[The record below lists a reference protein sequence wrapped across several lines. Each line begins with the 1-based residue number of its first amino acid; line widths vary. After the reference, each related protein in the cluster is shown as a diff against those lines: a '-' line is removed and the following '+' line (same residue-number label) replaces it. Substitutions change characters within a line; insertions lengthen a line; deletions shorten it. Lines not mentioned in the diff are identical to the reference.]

1 MCVCVSEGVC
11 VRAGGGAGSVGV
23 GGPGRDTQRRPQ
35 KRNSAPGPLH
45 KRASSA
51 ATPRTS
57 CTRGAGGDGEGL
69 LRGVDGAKKKD
80 RVCRMP
86 TKTKNTPAFSL
97 SCPSP
102 PLLSHTP
109 CLSWRPPAP
118 PPTPSRGWTSSE
130 LAGFLFFEWTE
141 WKSSPVARHTRHA
154 HPADATCEPPR
165 GGRRWGEGAAPAGA
179 STQGFPINPAR
190 HRVSTYP
197 LSPSAAPAPSTRSP
211 TRRTS
216 SKRCAARWRQTT

>member
-1 MCVCVSEGVC
+1 MCVCLRACGC
-11 VRAGGGAGSVGV
+11 VRGRGGV
-23 GGPGRDTQRRPQ
+23 GGGGRAGSAHTAPAAKTQFGPRAPPQTSPLCCDTTHLVYARGGRG
-35 KRNSAPGPLH
+35 RGGP
-45 KRASSA
+45 A
-51 ATPRTS
+51 A
-57 CTRGAGGDGEGL
+57 
-69 LRGVDGAKKKD
+69 GVDGAEKKRQSVPNADENEKHS
-80 RVCRMP
+80 RFFLLAP
-86 TKTKNTPAFSL
+86 Q
-97 SCPSP
+97 P
-102 PLLSHTP
+102 PLLSHSP

-165 GGRRWGEGAAPAGA
+165 GGRRWGEGAAPAGD
-179 STQGFPINPAR
+179 STQGFPINRAR